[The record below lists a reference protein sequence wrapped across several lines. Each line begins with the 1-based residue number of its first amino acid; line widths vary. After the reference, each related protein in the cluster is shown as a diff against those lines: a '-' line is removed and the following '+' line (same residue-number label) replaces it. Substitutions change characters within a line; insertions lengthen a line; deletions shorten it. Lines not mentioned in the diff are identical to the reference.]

1 MDRLEHIEVLLRD
14 ILEDF
19 ASIDATEDPRI
30 GYACSRAEMALEQ
43 VKLLKE
49 SGH

>member
-19 ASIDATEDPRI
+19 ASINPDEDPRI

-43 VKLLKE
+43 IKMLKDA
-49 SGH
+49 GN